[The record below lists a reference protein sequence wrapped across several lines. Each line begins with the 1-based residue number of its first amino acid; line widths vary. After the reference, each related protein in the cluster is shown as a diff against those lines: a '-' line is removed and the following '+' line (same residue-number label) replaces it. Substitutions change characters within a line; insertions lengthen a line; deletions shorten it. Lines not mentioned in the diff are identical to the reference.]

1 MKILEEHPELFY
13 LSGSGLSG
21 FVMALLRS
29 GGFTRKNLRMR
40 LAEACMCSMLSSA
53 ITMGAHA
60 YGFSYE
66 WAIPIGT
73 FTGFIGTDII
83 RAFLAGIIEWL
94 KLKYPRLFGKDHS
107 NENY

>member
-94 KLKYPRLFGKDHS
+94 KLKYPRLFGKGHS